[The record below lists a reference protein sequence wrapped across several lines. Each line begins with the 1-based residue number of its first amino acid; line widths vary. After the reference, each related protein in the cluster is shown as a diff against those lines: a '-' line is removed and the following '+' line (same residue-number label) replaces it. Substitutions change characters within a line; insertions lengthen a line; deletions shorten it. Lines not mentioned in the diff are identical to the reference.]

1 MAQYK
6 DVVLLS
12 IGEVRVYRPPTMKIN
27 RMVSAKYKYPLQP
40 TTSVEMYRGKNQPKK
55 KETILLVEGP
65 EFDAWREECD
75 AIDQARYTEINDNN
89 YLYALKDVVVPDSFD
104 ADADFGDFA
113 RMVDE
118 AWKPRDGKRGRTL
131 DYLEWIVLGIGDDTI
146 TVGDAMD
153 ELLGISQE
161 VVDDVK
167 DSFPGDVAG
176 AAA

>member
-6 DVVLLS
+6 DAVLLS

-27 RMVSAKYKYPLQP
+27 RMVSAKYKYPPQP
-40 TTSVEMYRGKNQPKK
+40 TTTLEMYRGKGQPKES
-55 KETILLVEGP
+55 ETILLVEGP

-89 YLYALKDVVVPDSFD
+89 YLYALKDVVVPDDFD
-104 ADADFGDFA
+104 AEADFGKFA
-113 RMVDE
+113 RRIDK
-118 AWKPRDGKRGRTL
+118 AWKPREGEDGRVL
-131 DYLEWIVLGIGDDTI
+131 DYLEWVVLGVGDDTV

-167 DSFPGDVAG
+167 ESFPGDVAG

>member
-1 MAQYK
+1 VAQYK

-27 RMVSAKYKYPLQP
+27 RMVSAKYKYPPQP
-40 TTSVEMYRGKNQPKK
+40 TSTLEMYRGKGQPKEA
-55 KETILLVEGP
+55 ETILLVEGP
-65 EFDAWREECD
+65 EFDAWRGECD
-75 AIDQARYTEINDNN
+75 AIDQARFVEINDCN
-89 YLYALKDVVVPDSFD
+89 YLFALKDVVVPHSFD
-104 ADADFGDFA
+104 ADVDFGDFA

-118 AWKPRDGKRGRTL
+118 TWQPRDGKRGRTL
-131 DYLEWIVLGIGDDTI
+131 DYLEWIVLGIGDDII

-167 DSFPGDVAG
+167 ESFPGDVEG